1 MKREIDIHMEGENQP
16 VGFLASDEYGIMT
29 FHYSSASSRPL
40 SLSLPIREKPYQDDK
55 IRAFF
60 ANLLPEGGR
69 IENTIARHQL
79 SESDIAGLL
88 FYMGMDCPG
97 AISCVP
103 KGNGPVKTP
112 GIFNKDYEELSKQQ
126 LRNIMLS
133 LRDKRELPSEENNPS
148 PLAGIQGKIAITKM
162 PDGTPAL
169 PRNDSGAP
177 TTHILKVPRPGEDA
191 LVDHE
196 KALMDIAANT
206 FTGKVAET
214 EILDID
220 GARGLLI
227 RRFDRNVDA
236 TSIRRIHQEDF
247 CQALGLP
254 RSLKYQKNGNKDQIF
269 SARAIRNLLSR
280 TENPAFA
287 KRAFLQATVLNLAL
301 GNTDNHAKNHALI
314 YQGES
319 PVLAPLYDINPV
331 VLNPSVHHDFSFN
344 IGSAQNHEE
353 LKEDDLYQLA
363 EDIGIPVQGESNK
376 KRIKKTA
383 QDICIEIAD
392 QINNCQGSRLK
403 QPGDMIAHF
412 LTILRSAFA
421 LELDIPERDIFL
433 TKGGGFQM
441 SF

>member
-1 MKREIDIHMEGENQP
+1 MKWEIDIHMEGENQP
-16 VGFLASDEYGIMT
+16 VGFFSSDEYGIMT
-29 FHYSSASSRPL
+29 FQYSSASSRPL
-40 SLSLPIREKPYQDDK
+40 SLSLPIREKPYQDNR

-60 ANLLPEGGR
+60 ANLLPEGAR
-69 IENTIARHQL
+69 IENTIARYQL

-112 GIFNKDYEELSKQQ
+112 GIFNTDYQELSKQQ
-126 LRNIMLS
+126 LRNIMFS
-133 LRDKRELPSEENNPS
+133 LRDKRELRSEDYNQS
-148 PLAGIQGKIAITKM
+148 PLAGIQGKIAVTKM
-162 PDGTPAL
+162 PDGTLAL
-169 PRNDSGAP
+169 PCNNSGAA
-177 TTHILKVPRPGEDA
+177 TTHILKVPRAGEEA

-196 KALMDIAANT
+196 KALMDIAANI

-220 GARGLLI
+220 GIRGLLI

-254 RSLKYQKNGNKDQIF
+254 RSLKYQKHGNRNRIF
-269 SARAIRNLLSR
+269 SARAIWNLLSK

-287 KRAFLQATVLNLAL
+287 KRAFLQATVLNLAI

-314 YQGES
+314 YQGEN
-319 PVLAPLYDINPV
+319 PVLAPLYDITPG
-331 VLNPSVHHDFSFN
+331 LLDSSVHHDFSFN

-376 KRIKKTA
+376 KRVRKTA
-383 QDICIEIAD
+383 QDICIGIAG
-392 QINNCQGSRLK
+392 QIDYCQGPRLK
-403 QPGDMIAHF
+403 QPGDMIAHC

-421 LELDIPERDIFL
+421 LEFDIPERDMFI
-433 TKGGGFQM
+433 TEGGGFQM
-441 SF
+441 PF